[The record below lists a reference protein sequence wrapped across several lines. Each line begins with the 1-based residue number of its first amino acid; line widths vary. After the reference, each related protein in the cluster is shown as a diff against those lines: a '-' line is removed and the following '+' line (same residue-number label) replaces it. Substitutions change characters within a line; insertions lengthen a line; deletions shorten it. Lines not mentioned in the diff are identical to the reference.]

1 MDRTGVIAAV
11 AIVLLVSGCL
21 GLSGGDGT
29 PDPTGASPA
38 PTPTPTPTPTERATS
53 TPTGTAASE
62 PTIPGGW
69 SESGVEDP
77 DAALQ
82 SHYSAVLSGPSATVQ
97 YRNSVLESD
106 ASAGENSSLDM
117 TLDPAGRR
125 MHVRIDGQ
133 ASSLEVFYA
142 DGTLTQ
148 WDPENASVAGRS
160 EIAYQRAVQS
170 ADIQLLKSNLLLYTL
185 NLTETVERDGTT
197 VFVYNVSGVQPNTVS
212 RTYGAARSGSGR
224 VLVGADGRVRVIE
237 TTVTYTN
244 ATVAYRYAHTDLGE
258 TTVETPAWASR

>member
-1 MDRTGVIAAV
+1 MGRTGVIAAV

-29 PDPTGASPA
+29 PEPAGESPA
-38 PTPTPTPTPTERATS
+38 PTLTPTPTPTDRAS
-53 TPTGTAASE
+53 PTPTGTAASE
-62 PTIPGGW
+62 PTLPGGW
-69 SESGVEDP
+69 SESGLEDP
-77 DAALQ
+77 DTALR
-82 SHYSAVLSGPSATVQ
+82 SHYSAVLSGPSATVR

-106 ASAGENSSLDM
+106 ENAGQNGSLDM
-117 TLDPAGRR
+117 TLDPAARR

-148 WDPENASVAGRS
+148 WDTENESVAGRS
-160 EIAYQRAVQS
+160 AIEYQRAVRS
-170 ADIQLLKSNLLLYTL
+170 ADIRVLKSQLILYEL
-185 NLTETVERDGTT
+185 DLTDTVDRDGTT

-224 VLVGADGRVRVIE
+224 VLVGADGRVHDIE

-244 ATVAYRYAHTDLGE
+244 GTVAYRYAHTDLGE
-258 TTVETPAWASR
+258 TTVETPAWASP